1 MKWELSREV
10 LYGMEGDV
18 NSEREMELYLYDQ
31 DQYERVYVRAIIWD
45 SQDKAPDEEDLWMRD
60 FKGQLEEKPW
70 KVRIVEKL
78 PPPWESS

>member
-18 NSEREMELYLYDQ
+18 NSGKEIELYLYDQ

-45 SQDKAPDEEDLWMRD
+45 SPDKAPDEEDLWMRG
-60 FKGQLEEKPW
+60 FKGQMEEKPW
-70 KVRIVEKL
+70 KVKIVEKL
-78 PPPWESS
+78 APPWESS